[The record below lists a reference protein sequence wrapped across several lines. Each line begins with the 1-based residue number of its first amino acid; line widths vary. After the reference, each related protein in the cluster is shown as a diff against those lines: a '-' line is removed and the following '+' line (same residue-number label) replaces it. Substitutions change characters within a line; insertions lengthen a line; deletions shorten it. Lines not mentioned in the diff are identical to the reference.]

1 MANKLT
7 AKRKAALETAKATGL
22 KNPAKYD
29 SETLYESLESAGWFW
44 YPKAGEWK
52 TEAKQTSEFELPDG
66 TPTGV
71 FKIRLMAHPAK
82 LPGLVKRLEI
92 AIADY
97 GIGQITEVSEKTYP
111 NRAGA
116 GERQYLSGLMGGG
129 E

>member
-7 AKRKAALETAKATGL
+7 AKRKAALEAAKVAGI
-22 KNPAKYD
+22 NPAKLD
-29 SETLYESLESAGWFW
+29 SEALYEALEAEGYFW
-44 YPKAGEWK
+44 YPKAGAFK
-52 TEAKQTSEFELPDG
+52 AEAKQTSEFELPDG

-82 LPGLVKRLEI
+82 LPALVKRLEI
-92 AIADY
+92 AISEY

-116 GERQYLSGLMGGG
+116 GERQYLSGKMGGG